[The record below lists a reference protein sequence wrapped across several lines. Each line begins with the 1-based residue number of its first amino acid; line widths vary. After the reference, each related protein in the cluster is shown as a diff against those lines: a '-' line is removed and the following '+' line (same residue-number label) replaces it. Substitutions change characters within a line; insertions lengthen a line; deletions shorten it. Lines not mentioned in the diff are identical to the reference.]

1 MSYKTDITKY
11 RKTEY
16 EADDIFINRWSPRAM
31 SGEEVTNDE
40 LFSLFEAARWAP
52 SSFNNQP
59 WRFVYAKKKTDY
71 WDKFFSLLS
80 EGNQS
85 WAKNASVLIVTISKT
100 TFDRNGKYSRTHSFD
115 TGSAWENLALQ
126 GSIKGL
132 VVHGMQGFDY
142 EKAAETVDLPDDHKI
157 EMMIAVGRPGDPG
170 ELPEKFRDGE
180 QPSGRKKLSEIVS
193 EGEFRFSQQ

>member
-1 MSYKTDITKY
+1 MSNQADITKY

-16 EADDIFINRWSPRAM
+16 KADDIFISRWSPRAM

-59 WRFVYAKKKTDY
+59 WRFIYAKNNTDY

-80 EGNQS
+80 EGNQT

-115 TGSAWENLALQ
+115 TGSAWENFALQ
-126 GSIKGL
+126 GSMNGL

-142 EKAAETVDLPDDHKI
+142 EQAAETVDLPDDYKI

-170 ELPEKFRDGE
+170 QLPEKFRDGE

-193 EGEFRFSQQ
+193 EGEFRFTQK

>member
-59 WRFVYAKKKTDY
+59 WRFVYAKKNTDY
-71 WDKFFSLLS
+71 LLKQKS
-80 EGNQS
+80 R
-85 WAKNASVLIVTISKT
+85 VLIPS
-100 TFDRNGKYSRTHSFD
+100 SRLFKERANLYP
-115 TGSAWENLALQ
+115 TGL
-126 GSIKGL
+126 
-132 VVHGMQGFDY
+132 D
-142 EKAAETVDLPDDHKI
+142 
-157 EMMIAVGRPGDPG
+157 
-170 ELPEKFRDGE
+170 
-180 QPSGRKKLSEIVS
+180 
-193 EGEFRFSQQ
+193 